1 MENPMRKFLFVSVL
15 FLSPS
20 PLFAET
26 IEEWTKPSSVRV
38 RKMYGQTADCGS
50 GTVVYTD
57 KKSYLVLTCFHVA
70 RPDKNGS
77 LQVQAMDERWVPAD
91 VASQWQGH
99 DLALLYVKDPEHK
112 VLASKVADAEE
123 YENGL
128 QVCKCG
134 YPGAGPRDVRV
145 GTSRGEKSI
154 GSDTSWITVSYSLLS
169 RSGDSGGGLFRASDR
184 ALIGVVWGG
193 LEQQQLA
200 CATHVM
206 SIRAMMKSAR
216 ENGWIVTQ
224 GISKKPQIVKKQKP
238 PQSVLA
244 K

>member
-1 MENPMRKFLFVSVL
+1 MKKILFVSVL
-15 FLSPS
+15 FLFPS
-20 PLFAET
+20 SLFAET

-38 RKMYGQTADCGS
+38 RKMYGRSADCGS

-70 RPDKNGS
+70 RPDKQGT
-77 LQVQAMDERWVPAD
+77 LQVQATDERWLPAD
-91 VASQWQGH
+91 IASQWQGH

-112 VLASKVADAEE
+112 VLASKVADAED

-134 YPGAGPRDVRV
+134 YPGAGPRDVRT
-145 GTSRGEKSI
+145 GTSRGDKSM
-154 GSDTSWITVSYSLLS
+154 GEDTSWVTVNYSLLS
-169 RSGDSGGGLFRASDR
+169 RSGDSGGGLFRQRDH

-193 LEQQQLA
+193 REDLHLA

-206 SIRAMMKSAR
+206 SIQMMMSSAR

-224 GISKKPQIVKKQKP
+224 GVKKKQIVKKQKP
-238 PQSVLA
+238 PQSVLS